1 MICNNDTRIFS
12 CAGHSLGAHV
22 CSYAAKYAKSEFGI
36 TLRRVTGM
44 DAAGP
49 LFERV
54 SAEVRKELIYKVLT
68 GTVIS

>member
-1 MICNNDTRIFS
+1 M
-12 CAGHSLGAHV
+12 

-49 LFERV
+49 LFELA
-54 SAEVRKELIYKVLT
+54 SPEVRNEPELRKLKVFFK
-68 GTVIS
+68 S

>member
-1 MICNNDTRIFS
+1 M
-12 CAGHSLGAHV
+12 

-49 LFERV
+49 LFELA
-54 SAEVRKELIYKVLT
+54 SPEVRNELIR
-68 GTVIS
+68 